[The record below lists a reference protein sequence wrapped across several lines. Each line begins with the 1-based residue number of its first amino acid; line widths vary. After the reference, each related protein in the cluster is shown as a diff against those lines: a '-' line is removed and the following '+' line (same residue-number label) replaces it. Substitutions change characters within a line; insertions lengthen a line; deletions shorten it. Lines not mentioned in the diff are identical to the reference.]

1 MFSKRV
7 KFRLFPQCFQ
17 KTCFAGLQKVSLC
30 WNGLRVNS
38 KHTDTEF
45 KKRFFA
51 DHVDLDLSP
60 QKMQSDCGSTLSNRS
75 SNDTGLK
82 PGEFYIFNNDLVIGT
97 YLQIWSNK
105 DEKETKA
112 LQF

>member
-1 MFSKRV
+1 
-7 KFRLFPQCFQ
+7 
-17 KTCFAGLQKVSLC
+17 
-30 WNGLRVNS
+30 
-38 KHTDTEF
+38 
-45 KKRFFA
+45 
-51 DHVDLDLSP
+51 
-60 QKMQSDCGSTLSNRS
+60 MQSDCGSTLSNRS

-112 LQF
+112 LQFWQNETNFDNITPVKYIILEFTKKGELL